1 VPARAPAANELV
13 YDACNAVSCA
23 CTFSE
28 RLKEAFRHVASYS
41 GHVNLGCKRGA
52 ALDDPQSRRCAGGGH
67 PHGLAETVRALVTLF
82 ALLAG
87 VAAQGAEFVAPYVDT
102 VEEDVELILDLADV
116 GPGDYLIDLGSGD
129 GRFVI
134 GAARRGALAHGVELE
149 PTLVERARRNAEAA
163 GVAARTAFLEGD
175 VFAADV
181 SMATVVTLYLFPE
194 ANIAL
199 RPKLL
204 AELAP
209 GTRLVSNSFHMGD
222 WAPDARAQGRT
233 SGGALLWVVPA
244 QVEGHWRLTV
254 GERAGRLE
262 LRQRY
267 QEIEAALEFDDR
279 EAAIETATLRGDV
292 LTIVAATDA
301 GALALRAR
309 AVGDTLT
316 GSAQAGEQVLTLTGN
331 RERE

>member
-1 VPARAPAANELV
+1 MLLLCALALAPSAHA
-13 YDACNAVSCA
+13 
-23 CTFSE
+23 
-28 RLKEAFRHVASYS
+28 
-41 GHVNLGCKRGA
+41 
-52 ALDDPQSRRCAGGGH
+52 
-67 PHGLAETVRALVTLF
+67 
-82 ALLAG
+82 
-87 VAAQGAEFVAPYVDT
+87 AEFVAPYVDT

-149 PTLVERARRNAEAA
+149 PTLVARARRNAADA
-163 GVAARTAFLEGD
+163 GVSERTAFLEGD
-175 VFAADV
+175 IFAADV

-222 WAPDARAQGRT
+222 WEPDARAQGRT
-233 SGGALLWVVPA
+233 SGGALLWVIPA
-244 QVEGHWRLTV
+244 TVAGPWRLSV
-254 GERAGRLE
+254 GDRTAHLV

-267 QEIEAALEFDDR
+267 QRIEAAELEFDGR
-279 EAAIETATLRGDV
+279 TVAITAATLRGDM
-292 LTIVAATDA
+292 LTVVAETAA
-301 GALALRAR
+301 GALALQAR
-309 AVGDTLT
+309 IDGDRLT
-316 GSAQAGEQVLTLTGN
+316 GTAQLGEQVLALRG
-331 RERE
+331 EREGE